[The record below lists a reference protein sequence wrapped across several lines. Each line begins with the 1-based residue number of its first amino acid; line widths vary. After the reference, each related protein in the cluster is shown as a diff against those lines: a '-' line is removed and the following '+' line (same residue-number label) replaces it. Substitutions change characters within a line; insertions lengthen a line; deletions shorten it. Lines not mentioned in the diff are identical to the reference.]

1 MPATVAHAI
10 KVLEERSSQDA
21 ALAEA
26 VVFLAAEA
34 AGAEGPDRPFD
45 RPAGNVLQAATLVN
59 ERRQR
64 ERREEAASAA
74 LPTAQVV
81 ELLASI
87 GDRKGVDRRRR
98 RGQLLGWRA
107 GGRTLHPAWQ
117 FDPRRGDTRP
127 GLSTVLEA
135 LSEVTPDP
143 QAADALMR
151 APREDVDGRS
161 LADLLAA
168 GDIESVLRLVRAA
181 RDQS

>member
-1 MPATVAHAI
+1 MPATVANAI

-26 VVFLAAEA
+26 VVFLAADA
-34 AGAEGPDRPFD
+34 QGPEDPFE
-45 RPAGNVLQAATLVN
+45 RPATSVLRAATLVN

-64 ERREEAASAA
+64 ERREEAAAAA
-74 LPTAQVV
+74 LATADVV
-81 ELLASI
+81 DLVRSI
-87 GDRKGVDRRRR
+87 SDRKGVDRRRR

-107 GGRTLHPAWQ
+107 GARTLHPAWQ

-127 GLSTVLEA
+127 GLPAVLEA
-135 LSEVTPDP
+135 LFEVATDP

-151 APREDVDGRS
+151 APREDLGGRT

-168 GDIESVLRLVRAA
+168 GQNETVVRLVRAA

>member
-26 VVFLAAEA
+26 VVFLAAD
-34 AGAEGPDRPFD
+34 AEGPEHPFD
-45 RPAGNVLQAATLVN
+45 RPAASVLQAATLVN

-64 ERREEAASAA
+64 ERREEASSA
-74 LPTAQVV
+74 LPTAEVV
-81 ELLASI
+81 ELLGSI

-107 GGRTLHPAWQ
+107 GGRILHPAWQ
-117 FDPRRGDTRP
+117 FDSRRGDTRP
-127 GLSTVLEA
+127 GLPMVLEA
-135 LSEVTPDP
+135 LSEVAPDP

-151 APREDVDGRS
+151 APREDLDGRT
-161 LADLLAA
+161 LADLLAS
-168 GDIESVLRLVRAA
+168 GQIETVLRLVRAA

>member
-10 KVLEERSSQDA
+10 KVLEERSGQDA
-21 ALAEA
+21 ALAET

-34 AGAEGPDRPFD
+34 EGPEGPFD
-45 RPAGNVLQAATLVN
+45 RPAASVLEAAARVN
-59 ERRQR
+59 ARRQR
-64 ERREEAASAA
+64 ERREEAVSGA
-74 LPTAQVV
+74 LPTAAVV
-81 ELLASI
+81 ELLGSV

-135 LSEVTPDP
+135 LSEVAPDP

-151 APREDVDGRS
+151 APREDLDGRT

-168 GDIESVLRLVRAA
+168 GRIETVLRLVRAA
-181 RDQS
+181 QDQS